1 MRRATRVGLLAALL
15 FCAAFP
21 VFCLR
26 VAVVQLRID
35 ESTYSS
41 LESFR
46 RTVTAAVEK
55 AVDEAPEGSRP
66 DLIVFPEYT
75 SVFLALLPYEH
86 DLRGAASV
94 AEGLARLSA
103 AAGQIGSL
111 RQVFLEQAS
120 MVQDLACEV
129 FGGLARQY
137 GVAIV
142 AGTAFA
148 RVAGEATDTDGGAGG
163 TVELRNRAF
172 VFGRDGRLAYT
183 QDKVYLTE
191 FETDVVGLS
200 PGRVIEAAPFTIA
213 GARIGLTLCR
223 DTFFDAW
230 EERFR
235 GLDLWIDMKA
245 NGVPFTAEERE
256 GFARALP
263 ARLPGAGVRHG
274 ITACLVGRFL
284 DLSWEGESSIVECT
298 RGMVMV
304 RVSASSAR
312 EAEILRAEVGGTEGG
327 IPWRK

>member
-1 MRRATRVGLLAALL
+1 MRRATRAGLLAALL
-15 FCAAFP
+15 LCAAFP
-21 VFCLR
+21 AHCLR

-41 LESFR
+41 VESFR
-46 RTVTAAVEK
+46 GIVTTAVEK
-55 AVDEAPEGSRP
+55 AVDEAPEGCRP

-75 SVFLALLPYEH
+75 SVFLALLPYED
-86 DLRGAASV
+86 DLRGAESV
-94 AEGLARLSA
+94 ADGLARLSA
-103 AAGQIGSL
+103 ADRKIGSL
-111 RQVFLEQAS
+111 RQVFLGQAS
-120 MVQDLACEV
+120 MVQDLVCEV
-129 FGGLARQY
+129 FGSLARQY

-148 RVAGEATDTDGGAGG
+148 RVAGEGTDADGGAGG

-191 FETDVVGLS
+191 FETDVAGLS
-200 PGRVIEAAPFTIA
+200 PGRVVEAAPFAIA

-274 ITACLVGRFL
+274 ITACLVGRYL
-284 DLSWEGESSIVECT
+284 DLAWEGESSVIECMH
-298 RGMVMV
+298 GAV
-304 RVSASSAR
+304 RVLASASSA
-312 EAEILRAEVGGTEGG
+312 
-327 IPWRK
+327 

>member
-1 MRRATRVGLLAALL
+1 MRRATRAGFLAALL
-15 FCAAFP
+15 LCAALP
-21 VFCLR
+21 AHSLG

-46 RTVTAAVEK
+46 RTVSAAVESCIE
-55 AVDEAPEGSRP
+55 EAPAGRRP

-75 SVFLALLPYEH
+75 SVFLALLPYQQE
-86 DLRGAASV
+86 LRGAASV
-94 AEGLARLSA
+94 ASGLGRIA
-103 AAGQIGSL
+103 AANGRIGSL
-111 RQVFLEQAS
+111 RQVFLEQAGV
-120 MVQDLACEV
+120 VQDLVEEV
-129 FGGLARQY
+129 FGGLARRH

-148 RVAGEATDTDGGAGG
+148 RAAGVGNG
-163 TVELRNRAF
+163 TVGTVDLRNRAF
-172 VFGRDGRLAYT
+172 VFARDGTLVYT

-200 PGRVIEAAPFTIA
+200 PGLVVEAAPFTAA

-230 EERFR
+230 EARLR
-235 GLDLWIDMKA
+235 GVDLWIDIKA

-256 GFARALP
+256 GFAAALP

-284 DLSWEGESSIVECT
+284 DLAWEGESSVIECIDD
-298 RGMVMV
+298 VV
-304 RVSASSAR
+304 RVRASASSAR
-312 EAEILRAEVGGTEGG
+312 AQEILRAEIGSAEEE
-327 IPWRK
+327 IR

>member
-1 MRRATRVGLLAALL
+1 MRRAPRAGLLAAVLL
-15 FCAAFP
+15 CAALP
-21 VFCLR
+21 AHSLR
-26 VAVVQLRID
+26 VAVVQPRVD

-41 LESFR
+41 VESFR
-46 RTVTAAVEK
+46 GAVTAAVEK
-55 AVDEAPEGSRP
+55 GVDEAPDGCRP

-75 SVFLALLPYEH
+75 SVFLALLPYER
-86 DLRGAASV
+86 DLRGATSV
-94 AEGLARLSA
+94 ADGLARLSA
-103 AAGQIGSL
+103 ANGHVGSL
-111 RQVFLEQAS
+111 RQIFLEQAA
-120 MVQDLACEV
+120 MVRDLVCEV

-148 RVAGEATDTDGGAGG
+148 RVAGDGTDTDR

-172 VFGRDGRLAYT
+172 VFAPDGRLAYT

-200 PGRVIEAAPFTIA
+200 PGRLVEAAPFTIA

-235 GLDLWIDMKA
+235 GLDLWIDIKA

-256 GFARALP
+256 GFAKALP

-284 DLSWEGESSIVECT
+284 NLAWEGESSVIECA
-298 RGMVMV
+298 GGIVMV
-304 RVSASSAR
+304 QVSASSAR
-312 EAEILRAEVGGTEGG
+312 DSEILRAEVGGTEGG
-327 IPWRK
+327 IQWRK

>member
-1 MRRATRVGLLAALL
+1 MRRACRAGLLAALL
-15 FCAAFP
+15 LCAAFP
-21 VFCLR
+21 AHCLR

-41 LESFR
+41 VESFQR
-46 RTVTAAVEK
+46 SMTAAVEK
-55 AVDEAPEGSRP
+55 ALDETPEGCRP

-94 AEGLARLSA
+94 ADGLARLSA
-103 AAGQIGSL
+103 ADSRIGSL
-111 RQVFLEQAS
+111 RQVFLEQAA
-120 MVQDLACEV
+120 MVRDLVCEV

-148 RVAGEATDTDGGAGG
+148 RVAGQGTDTDKDGA
-163 TVELRNRAF
+163 VELRNRAF
-172 VFGRDGRLAYT
+172 VFHPDGRLAYT
-183 QDKVYLTE
+183 QDKVYLSE
-191 FETDVVGLS
+191 FETDVIGLS

-213 GARIGLTLCR
+213 RARIGLTLCR

-235 GLDLWIDMKA
+235 GLDLWIDIKA
-245 NGVPFTAEERE
+245 NGVPFTEEERV
-256 GFARALP
+256 GFAKALP

-284 DLSWEGESSIVECT
+284 DLAWEGESSVVEWAGGIV
-298 RGMVMV
+298 RI
-304 RVSASSAR
+304 RFSASSAR
-312 EAEILRAEVGGTEGG
+312 ESEILWADVGGTEGG
-327 IPWRK
+327 MQWRK